1 MHKNFLNSINKM
13 TQQRNSH
20 TFHR

>member
-1 MHKNFLNSINKM
+1 MHKNFLNSIKKM